1 MNILVDARALVAK
14 PAGIAAVIVQS
25 IRYTVRYRK
34 DIHFR
39 LLTPAEIHP
48 ELQRLL
54 PKENVEVEVCP
65 VKGLGKL
72 PPLVWSNIR
81 MPQAIRK
88 YKPDLFWSP
97 MPSLPYLW
105 LSKVPCL
112 ITVYD
117 VVHIE
122 FRETMTW
129 RARIGHMLTNKF
141 AIKNADFIWTISDY
155 TKQAVEQ
162 YYPKRECDNIFV
174 GCSTDTDLYVRNKAV
189 IKSDI
194 LKEFGL
200 NDKFILFVGSL
211 EPRKNL
217 PYLLSL
223 MPDLYSKGV
232 QLLVVGGKA
241 WKTSNISDIIN
252 APGYPSEAVVFAKF
266 VSNEK
271 LAEIYNVAD
280 CFVSTS
286 LNEGFGL
293 PQLEALECG
302 CPVVTSH
309 NSAMIEVV
317 EGLGK
322 TVKGWNKDEWIRI
335 ILKEIENRDSFVV
348 DSKKLQRYDWCHIID
363 NLISY
368 VGNIKN
374 K

>member
-1 MNILVDARALVAK
+1 MDILVDARALVAK

-25 IRYTVRYRK
+25 IRNTVRYRK

-39 LLTPAEIHP
+39 LLAPAEIHP
-48 ELQRLL
+48 ELKRLL
-54 PKENVEVEVCP
+54 PRENVEVEVCP
-65 VKGLGKL
+65 IKGLGRI

-81 MPQAIRK
+81 IPKAVRK
-88 YKPDLFWSP
+88 HKPDLFWSP

-105 LSKVPCL
+105 FSKVPRL

-129 RARIGHMLTNKF
+129 RARIGHTLTNKF
-141 AIKNADFIWTISDY
+141 AITHADYIWTISEY
-155 TKQAVEQ
+155 TKKAVEQ
-162 YYPKRECDNIFV
+162 YFPKHRCHNIFV
-174 GCSTDTDLYVRNKAV
+174 GCSTDTDLYTHNPTFK
-189 IKSDI
+189 KSDI

-200 NDKFILFVGSL
+200 KDKFLLFVGSL

-223 MPDLYSKGV
+223 IPELYSKGI

-252 APGYPSEAVVFAKF
+252 APDYPSEAVVFAKF

-293 PQLEALECG
+293 PQLEALKCG

-322 TVKGWNKDEWIRI
+322 TVEGWDKDEWIRT
-335 ILKEIENRDSFVV
+335 ILKEVENRDSFVV
-348 DSKKLQRYDWCHIID
+348 DDDKLQRYDWHHIID
-363 NLISY
+363 GLFNY
-368 VGNIKN
+368 VGNQK
-374 K
+374 

>member
-39 LLTPAEIHP
+39 LLAPAEIHP
-48 ELQRLL
+48 ELKRLL
-54 PKENVEVEVCP
+54 PQENVVVEVCP
-65 VKGLGKL
+65 IKGLGKI
-72 PPLVWSNIR
+72 PPLIWSNIR
-81 MPQAIRK
+81 MPKAVRK

-105 LSKVPCL
+105 LSKAPRL

-122 FRETMTW
+122 FKETMTW
-129 RARIGHMLTNKF
+129 RARIGHVLTNKF
-141 AIKNADFIWTISDY
+141 AITHADYTWTISEY

-162 YYPKRECDNIFV
+162 YYPKRRCRDIFV
-174 GCSTDTDLYVRNKAV
+174 GCSTDTDLYTPNPTVS
-189 IKSDI
+189 KSDI

-223 MPDLYSKGV
+223 MPDLYSKGI

-241 WKTSNISDIIN
+241 WKTSNISDIIH

-322 TVKGWNKDEWIRI
+322 TVKGWDKDDWIKT
-335 ILKEIENRDSFVV
+335 ILKEIENKQSFEV
-348 DSKKLQRYDWCHIID
+348 DSSKLQRYDWHYIID
-363 NLISY
+363 GLFSY
-368 VGNIKN
+368 VRNQKQ
-374 K
+374 